1 MAFNLRH
8 VKTAARRKST
18 GVTGR
23 GQLGVAA
30 RIRRPRLLLC
40 GQTGCGGGA
49 AAHGRPAV
57 PDGLLLCGHH
67 YGLARAGLAAVGAAV
82 YDEAGGRLTT
92 ANGEQDPVPTGAGR
106 RT

>member
-1 MAFNLRH
+1 
-8 VKTAARRKST
+8 
-18 GVTGR
+18 
-23 GQLGVAA
+23 
-30 RIRRPRLLLC
+30 
-40 GQTGCGGGA
+40 
-49 AAHGRPAV
+49 
-57 PDGLLLCGHH
+57 LLLCGHH